1 MAGVDPVMGAV
12 PSLGQ
17 HSESIL
23 GELGFDAGTI
33 AAWRKEQMI

>member
-1 MAGVDPVMGAV
+1 MGAV

-17 HSESIL
+17 HSQSIL
-23 GELGFDAGTI
+23 EELGFDAGTI